1 MNIISLEF
9 IRFLIVGII
18 NTVNYYVIYL
28 ILHVFMASN
37 YMVSHIIGFI
47 FSMVLSFFLS
57 SYFTF
62 KVKPTLVK
70 FFQFPLTQLFN
81 ISVSSILIY
90 LFVEYLI
97 IDSRIAPIVSLFI
110 TVPLTFIITGKILK
124 K

>member
-1 MNIISLEF
+1 MNVISLEF

-18 NTVNYYVIYL
+18 NTVNYYVVYL
-28 ILHVFMASN
+28 MLHVYMDSN
-37 YMVSHIIGFI
+37 YMVAHIIGFMI
-47 FSMVLSFFLS
+47 SMVLSFFLS

-81 ISVSSILIY
+81 ISVSSVLIY
-90 LFVEYLI
+90 LFVEYLFV
-97 IDSRIAPIVSLFI
+97 DSMIAPIVSLFI